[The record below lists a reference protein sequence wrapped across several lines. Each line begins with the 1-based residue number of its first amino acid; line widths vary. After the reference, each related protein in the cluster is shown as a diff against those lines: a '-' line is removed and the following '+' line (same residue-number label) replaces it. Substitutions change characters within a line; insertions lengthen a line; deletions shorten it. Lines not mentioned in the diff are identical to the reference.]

1 MLWFCRSCT
10 QLLHLLQNFLILMSF
25 TKVRMNHTNMEVCY
39 IYSFRLYWTYASSAR
54 LSKTISSRTKASHTI
69 IRVPTAMASF
79 TTAPVLWWWIL
90 SHFCWTPTIYAS
102 LRNGSSR
109 RRVSGFNEQNDWVDW
124 LSIKLE
130 EKIVENLSSRMTTIE
145 RNVVSSPCNSS
156 LTGSSVQEVNQR
168 IPRQLTVCTEFVI
181 DS

>member
-1 MLWFCRSCT
+1 MASSVHMERCAFRITRCVAIAKNLAITMLWFCRSCT
-10 QLLHLLQNFLILMSF
+10 QLLRLLQNFLILMSF
-25 TKVRMNHTNMEVCY
+25 TKVRVNHTNMEVCY

-54 LSKTISSRTKASHTI
+54 LSKTISSRFKASHTI

-79 TTAPVLWWWIL
+79 TKAPVLWWWIL

-102 LRNGSSR
+102 LWNGSSR

-130 EKIVENLSSRMTTIE
+130 G
-145 RNVVSSPCNSS
+145 NSGES
-156 LTGSSVQEVNQR
+156 
-168 IPRQLTVCTEFVI
+168 F
-181 DS
+181 